1 MENII
6 IFTNRLPRQLEKY
19 IFLVFMSIYL
29 VNRFYNK
36 TIELH
41 VHLEKLAITTLNGE

>member
-6 IFTNRLPRQLEKY
+6 IFTNSLPRQLKKN

-29 VNRFYNK
+29 VDRFYNK
-36 TIELH
+36 TIKLH
-41 VHLEKLAITTLNGE
+41 VHIEKTSYYHIK

>member
-29 VNRFYNK
+29 VDRFYNK
-36 TIELH
+36 TIKLH
-41 VHLEKLAITTLNGE
+41 VHLEKTSYYHIK

>member
-19 IFLVFMSIYL
+19 IFLVVMSIYL
-29 VNRFYNK
+29 VDRFYNK

-41 VHLEKLAITTLNGE
+41 VDLEKTSYYHIKW

>member
-29 VNRFYNK
+29 VDRFYNK

-41 VHLEKLAITTLNGE
+41 VDLEKTSYYHIKW